1 MQKNRSTVIPKDRI
15 LTLVLAIVLT
25 QNTKDF
31 KMNAQQAICYLQ
43 DYYTQNWSDDCSF
56 DEMLEQVGDTLD
68 MVSED
73 LAEAFRVYNG
83 D

>member
-1 MQKNRSTVIPKDRI
+1 
-15 LTLVLAIVLT
+15 
-25 QNTKDF
+25 
-31 KMNAQQAICYLQ
+31 MNAQQAICYLQ